1 MRLRI
6 IVTLT
11 FVSFA
16 LAAALSAQTAK
27 KLRVLAA
34 PGITQNQPKDWDNSL
49 AAADSNLVVQCPKC
63 EPTTKLAFA
72 ATDIASL
79 QYGDNAYHHWAAG
92 AVTAFAT
99 LGVGAIVGFMPHHQH
114 FFSID
119 LKNGRVLAIQ
129 ADKGDY
135 KQIAGML
142 ENLTG
147 LPIQTSA
154 KDAHFLSGYNVKV
167 APGEG
172 SK

>member
-1 MRLRI
+1 MIPPATHSARD
-6 IVTLT
+6 LT
-11 FVSFA
+11 FGG
-16 LAAALSAQTAK
+16 AK
-27 KLRVLAA
+27 FHWK
-34 PGITQNQPKDWDNSL
+34 GITHNQPKDWHNSITS
-49 AAADSNLVVQCPKC
+49 AGTDLVVMCPKC
-63 EPTTKLAFA
+63 EPNSTLSVPA
-72 ATDIASL
+72 AEIGKL

-129 ADKGDY
+129 ADKSDY
-135 KQIAGML
+135 KQIAGIL

-154 KDAHFLSGYNVKV
+154 KDAHFLSGYNVSV
-167 APGEG
+167 TGAG
-172 SK
+172 SEK